1 MSALRKLLTVVLD
14 WPKTTVLLALALVGG
29 GAYVSQRLAVDV
41 FPDIK
46 VPRVTIQ
53 TEAGGL
59 TAEEV
64 EQRITVPIES
74 AMNGLTGVTKIRS
87 SSGGGLSFVWVD
99 FDWAADPDA
108 ARFHVF
114 ERLGQVRDALP
125 QEAEPEIAPVISVS
139 GEIMMVALVSESTNV
154 TGLALRE
161 IAE

>member
-1 MSALRKLLTVVLD
+1 MSALRKLLAVILE
-14 WPKTTVLLALALVGG
+14 WPKTTVLLALALAGG
-29 GAYVSQRLAVDV
+29 GAYVSQRLPVDV

-74 AMNGLTGVTKIRS
+74 AMNGLKGVTKIRS

-99 FDWAADPDA
+99 FDWASDPGA

-139 GEIMMVALVSESTNV
+139 GEIMRIV
-154 TGLALRE
+154 
-161 IAE
+161 

>member
-1 MSALRKLLTVVLD
+1 MSPLGKLLAIILE

-29 GAYVSQRLAVDV
+29 GAFVAQHLAVDV

-74 AMNGLTGVTKIRS
+74 AMNGLKGVTNIRS
-87 SSGGGLSFVWVD
+87 SSGGGLSFV
-99 FDWAADPDA
+99 
-108 ARFHVF
+108 
-114 ERLGQVRDALP
+114 
-125 QEAEPEIAPVISVS
+125 
-139 GEIMMVALVSESTNV
+139 
-154 TGLALRE
+154 
-161 IAE
+161 

>member
-1 MSALRKLLTVVLD
+1 MSSLGKLLAIILE
-14 WPKTTVLLALALVGG
+14 WPK
-29 GAYVSQRLAVDV
+29 
-41 FPDIK
+41 DIK

-99 FDWAADPDA
+99 FDWASDPDA

-125 QEAEPEIAPVISVS
+125 QEAIPMRPASTCSS
-139 GEIMMVALVSESTNV
+139 GWGRCATRCRRKPNRRSPPSSPSRVKS
-154 TGLALRE
+154 
-161 IAE
+161 

>member
-1 MSALRKLLTVVLD
+1 MSALQKLLAVVLD
-14 WPKTTVLLALALVGG
+14 WPKTTVLFALALVAGG
-29 GAYVSQRLAVDV
+29 VYVSQRLAVDV

-74 AMNGLTGVTKIRS
+74 AMNGLKGVTNIRS

-99 FDWAADPDA
+99 FDWASDPDS
-108 ARFHVF
+108 ARFRVF
-114 ERLGQVRDALP
+114 ERLGCPRRPSRRSRPSSPSPAR
-125 QEAEPEIAPVISVS
+125 S
-139 GEIMMVALVSESTNV
+139 
-154 TGLALRE
+154 
-161 IAE
+161 